1 MGNIKNCRLS
11 MKIVQALA
19 RTKTTYLFEPKRNF
33 IVVFMALRPRA
44 KETVQA
50 DFMEIGTTGVFI
62 AHTRADQENSMNLL
76 QQNGFRALTYQEA
89 FVKLDQNP
97 ELKEQ
102 LKGRWLY
109 LDGKGSELS
118 GFYISDEKGEL
129 SKIAGPSI
137 LKKGKGNL
145 EKIVF
150 VLKGSEPLSLL
161 VQTDDFARYGGFR
174 FGIYATYGHSD
185 VAGMV
190 VGVRV
195 SHVEK

>member
-1 MGNIKNCRLS
+1 MVLGEKLS
-11 MKIVQALA
+11 
-19 RTKTTYLFEPKRNF
+19 EG
-33 IVVFMALRPRA
+33 
-44 KETVQA
+44 KETVQVE
-50 DFMEIGTTGVFI
+50 FREVGTTGVFM
-62 AHTRADQENSMNLL
+62 AHTEANQKNSMNLL

-89 FVKLDQNP
+89 LTKIDQNP

-118 GFYISDEKGEL
+118 GFYIFNEKGEL
-129 SKIAGPSI
+129 TKISGPAI
-137 LKKGKGNL
+137 LKKGQGDL

-150 VLKGSEPLSLL
+150 VLKGSQPLSLL

-174 FGIYATYGHSD
+174 FGLYATYGQSV
-185 VAGMV
+185 VAGVV

-195 SHVEK
+195 GHAEN

>member
-1 MGNIKNCRLS
+1 
-11 MKIVQALA
+11 
-19 RTKTTYLFEPKRNF
+19 
-33 IVVFMALRPRA
+33 MALRINA
-44 KETVQA
+44 KETGQVE
-50 DFMEIGTTGVFI
+50 FSEIGTTGVFI
-62 AHTRADQENSMNLL
+62 AHKQANQEISMNLL
-76 QQNGFRALTYQEA
+76 QQNSFRALTYQEA
-89 FVKLDQNP
+89 FVKMDQNP

-109 LDGKGSELS
+109 LNGKGSELS
-118 GFYISDEKGEL
+118 GFYIFDDKGEL

-137 LKKGKGNL
+137 LKKGKGDL

-185 VAGMV
+185 VAGVV

-195 SHVEK
+195 GQVEK